1 MGLNL
6 ASVGA
11 GHGQQ
16 VLSDPVGED
25 ALQGQVLG
33 FPGRAAL
40 VLTAPASTEHAA
52 LHLIGSVVAET
63 LPHYNTG
70 IEAVRLCGM

>member
-6 ASVGA
+6 SRVGPR
-11 GHGQQ
+11 HGQQ

-33 FPGRAAL
+33 FPGGAAL

-52 LHLIGSVVAET
+52 LHLIGRVVAEA
-63 LPHYNTG
+63 LANYNTG
-70 IEAVRLCGM
+70 SEAVRL